1 MTSTYSLANTPRL
14 MAEDGERDANRHEN
28 LILAVSRRAERIA
41 QENGKRLRQFWADAA
56 DAYGRIAA
64 SAKERRLADDAKA
77 YATDAA
83 QRGALMLDILR
94 ERAARDAAHQAAGTP
109 PVLIYKYEVVLDGK
123 TLSPPCNKV
132 LLKIRPPEGVE
143 VDERKRPFM
152 IVDPR
157 AGHGAGIGGF
167 KPDSQ
172 VGVALHNGH
181 PVYFVVFRQHPEPG
195 QTLAD
200 VMHAEAEF
208 VAEISRRHPKAEKPV
223 IVGNCQGG
231 WATMIMAACNPEI
244 TGPIVINGAPISTW
258 SGRLGENAMRYNGG
272 LLGGGL
278 SALLFSDLNDG
289 EYDGANLVSNFEL
302 LNPGRNYFGKYYDV
316 FAAPEKERERFL
328 EFEKWWGGYQ
338 FLNEQEIHWIVEEL
352 FIGNKLAR
360 GEARLEHGV
369 AIDLKRIRSPI
380 VVFASFGD
388 NITPPQQALNW
399 ILDTY
404 VDEEEIKI
412 LGQRIVYMVHDK
424 VGHLGIFV
432 SSSIAKKEHAEVTST
447 VKTIEDLPPGL
458 YEMTIDEV
466 SGEGVHAHFTVS
478 FHERGFA
485 DILAYDDGRADERDF
500 PAVQRFSEFATEFY
514 EIFQRP
520 LVQPLVTK
528 ESAEFLRKLHPG
540 RVSRAIFGDANPLML
555 GVPEQ
560 ATKALAERKPADP
573 ANPFL
578 FMEKVA
584 ASSVEFGLDVWRDWR
599 DALYEAAF
607 LNIYGAPLNVRFGEP
622 YAFRRVLPDPKKLQF
637 LPQVQAVLQ
646 SLGRGGFE
654 EAVIRMLILL
664 GEAQAAIGRD
674 RLEVSAEV
682 LSRDEPFASLAP
694 GRRTAVIQEQSII
707 VEFAP
712 ELAMK
717 TLPDLLPTPE
727 DQKRAVELVRFIAGP
742 AEEMEPKTQ
751 QMLESFQRIL
761 GLPPQA
767 LPAPTKDP
775 LKTSTAAAPDD
786 LVQVVTAAVPH
797 VQAPK
802 SRAAFGAV
810 KPNGKAKTKEPT

>member
-41 QENGKRLRQFWADAA
+41 QENGKRLHQFWADAA

-94 ERAARDAAHQAAGTP
+94 ERAARDAAHEAAGTP

-132 LLKIRPPEGVE
+132 LLKILPPEGVE

-208 VAEISRRHPKAEKPV
+208 VAEIGQRHPEAEKPV
-223 IVGNCQGG
+223 VVGNCQGG

-328 EFEKWWGGYQ
+328 VFEKWWGGYQ

-466 SGEGVHAHFTVS
+466 SRRGRPCALHRELPRARFRRHSRLRRRPRRRARLPGGSTFLGIRDRVLRDLPTAARPAAGHEGKRRIPAQVASGTRLSGDFRRRQSPDEGSSRAGGQGACGAKAGRSGEPVPVHGESGRLQHRVRARRLAGLARRALRSGVPQHLRRPAERPLRRALRLPPRPARPEEVAVPAASPGGSAKPRPWRLRGSGHPHAH
-478 FHERGFA
+478 
-485 DILAYDDGRADERDF
+485 
-500 PAVQRFSEFATEFY
+500 PA
-514 EIFQRP
+514 
-520 LVQPLVTK
+520 
-528 ESAEFLRKLHPG
+528 
-540 RVSRAIFGDANPLML
+540 
-555 GVPEQ
+555 
-560 ATKALAERKPADP
+560 
-573 ANPFL
+573 
-578 FMEKVA
+578 
-584 ASSVEFGLDVWRDWR
+584 
-599 DALYEAAF
+599 
-607 LNIYGAPLNVRFGEP
+607 
-622 YAFRRVLPDPKKLQF
+622 
-637 LPQVQAVLQ
+637 
-646 SLGRGGFE
+646 RGG
-654 EAVIRMLILL
+654 A
-664 GEAQAAIGRD
+664 GRN
-674 RLEVSAEV
+674 RP
-682 LSRDEPFASLAP
+682 R
-694 GRRTAVIQEQSII
+694 
-707 VEFAP
+707 
-712 ELAMK
+712 
-717 TLPDLLPTPE
+717 
-727 DQKRAVELVRFIAGP
+727 P
-742 AEEMEPKTQ
+742 A
-751 QMLESFQRIL
+751 R
-761 GLPPQA
+761 G
-767 LPAPTKDP
+767 
-775 LKTSTAAAPDD
+775 
-786 LVQVVTAAVPH
+786 V
-797 VQAPK
+797 
-802 SRAAFGAV
+802 G
-810 KPNGKAKTKEPT
+810 

>member
-1 MTSTYSLANTPRL
+1 
-14 MAEDGERDANRHEN
+14 
-28 LILAVSRRAERIA
+28 
-41 QENGKRLRQFWADAA
+41 
-56 DAYGRIAA
+56 
-64 SAKERRLADDAKA
+64 
-77 YATDAA
+77 
-83 QRGALMLDILR
+83 
-94 ERAARDAAHQAAGTP
+94 
-109 PVLIYKYEVVLDGK
+109 
-123 TLSPPCNKV
+123 
-132 LLKIRPPEGVE
+132 
-143 VDERKRPFM
+143 
-152 IVDPR
+152 
-157 AGHGAGIGGF
+157 
-167 KPDSQ
+167 
-172 VGVALHNGH
+172 
-181 PVYFVVFRQHPEPG
+181 
-195 QTLAD
+195 
-200 VMHAEAEF
+200 
-208 VAEISRRHPKAEKPV
+208 
-223 IVGNCQGG
+223 
-231 WATMIMAACNPEI
+231 
-244 TGPIVINGAPISTW
+244 
-258 SGRLGENAMRYNGG
+258 MRYNGG
-272 LLGGGL
+272 LLGGL
-278 SALLFSDLNDG
+278 SALLFSDLN
-289 EYDGANLVSNFEL
+289 DGANLVSNFEL

-338 FLNEQEIHWIVEEL
+338 FLNEQETHWIVEEL

-412 LGQRIVYMVHDK
+412 LGKRIVYMVRDK

-447 VKTIEDLPPGL
+447 VETIEDLPPGL

-466 SGEGVHAHFTVS
+466 SGEGVHAHFTVG
-478 FHERGFA
+478 FHDRGFA

-500 PAVQRFSEFATEFY
+500 PAVQRFSEFATDFY

-520 LVQPLVTK
+520 LVQPLVTRQG
-528 ESAEFLRKLHPG
+528 AEFLRKLHPG
-540 RVSRAIFGDANPLML
+540 RVSRAIYGDANPLMR

-560 ATKALAERKPADP
+560 AAKALAGRKPADP

-584 ASSVEFGLDVWRDWR
+584 ASTVEFGLDVWRDWR

-607 LNIYGAPLNVRFGEP
+607 LNIYGAPLNARFGEP
-622 YAFRRVLPDPKKLQF
+622 YGFRRVLPDSKKLQF

-694 GRRTAVIQEQSII
+694 GRRTAVI
-707 VEFAP
+707 
-712 ELAMK
+712 
-717 TLPDLLPTPE
+717 
-727 DQKRAVELVRFIAGP
+727 
-742 AEEMEPKTQ
+742 
-751 QMLESFQRIL
+751 
-761 GLPPQA
+761 
-767 LPAPTKDP
+767 
-775 LKTSTAAAPDD
+775 
-786 LVQVVTAAVPH
+786 
-797 VQAPK
+797 
-802 SRAAFGAV
+802 
-810 KPNGKAKTKEPT
+810 